1 MNIKGKIILS
11 LFVLAAPL
19 ALNGADLSEAAKSGE
34 AGTSSSE
41 KAASIVPE
49 AYGSEFYSDFI
60 EAAYLEEKGRYKE
73 AFEIYERLYNSANN
87 DKTILS
93 SLASISMVLKDSK
106 AMDKYI
112 SAYYALAPQDAKA
125 ISLRAGLLWSRGD
138 LKGAA
143 QLYRAALSKDPED
156 PDTITR
162 YVTLISALDSDEAV
176 EYLELLAKQ
185 YPSIGSMLAMNI
197 VEIYLKQGDSA
208 SAEAYLK
215 KYISANP
222 YEVEPYTLL
231 ANIYEVQ
238 GSPSKAL
245 KVYLD
250 MEKYG
255 LASADI
261 LVKIGAYYVLE
272 ENKDVAMQ
280 YFRRAKA
287 LDKGQASAAEFL
299 VLDAQSRG
307 DYETAFQL
315 LTESSAYVSE
325 PSFHIRASYFLSKAG
340 QNDKSMEVLRDAYSK
355 FPQDNE
361 IAFYYAL
368 SLIDLKDYKQAKGI
382 LSSLSEKNSDN
393 ESVLF
398 HYSYVL
404 ERLGEY
410 KEMEKALKKILEI
423 NPENADVLNFYG
435 YYLVDKTRRVEEGGG
450 YIKKALA
457 ANPDDAAFIDSMA
470 WYYYKK
476 KEYEKAYELLGS
488 ISAEDVAAL
497 QDVEIYLH
505 LAQTAQRLELWSDSA
520 DYYNKVL
527 ELDPK
532 NKTAK
537 KNLKKVTKKIKS

>member
-1 MNIKGKIILS
+1 MSIKGKIILS
-11 LFVLAAPL
+11 LFIFAAPL
-19 ALNGADLSEAAKSGE
+19 ALNCADLSEEVTIGE
-34 AGTSSSE
+34 ASSSLDNE
-41 KAASIVPE
+41 GSDIPKACS
-49 AYGSEFYSDFI
+49 GEFYSDFI
-60 EAAYLEEKGRYKE
+60 EAAYLEKNGRPQE
-73 AFEIYERLYNSANN
+73 AFAIYERLYESAKT
-87 DKTILS
+87 DKTILY
-93 SLASISMVLKDSK
+93 SLASISLALKDSE

-112 SAYYALAPQDAKA
+112 SAYYALAPQEAQA
-125 ISLRAGLLWSRGD
+125 MSLRAGLLWSRGD

-143 QLYRAALSKDPED
+143 KLYREALSKDPED
-156 PDTITR
+156 PEIITK

-176 EYLELLAKQ
+176 EYLDLLAKQ
-185 YPSIGSMLAMNI
+185 YPAIGSMIALNI
-197 VEIYLKQGDSA
+197 AELYLKQGDSV

-215 KYISANP
+215 KHISSNP
-222 YEVEPYTLL
+222 YNIEPYTVL

-238 GSPSKAL
+238 GSPAKAL
-245 KVYLD
+245 KVYLE

-272 ENKDVAMQ
+272 EKKDIALQ

-287 LDKGQASAAEFL
+287 LDNSQASATEFL
-299 VLDAQSRG
+299 VLDAISRG
-307 DYETAFQL
+307 DYEAAFKL
-315 LTESSAYVSE
+315 LTESSAYDSD

-340 QNDKSMEVLRDAYSK
+340 KSAKSAEVLREAYSK

-368 SLIDLKDYKQAKGI
+368 SLIDLKDYKQAGEI
-382 LSSLSEKNSDN
+382 LSALSQKNPDN
-393 ESVLF
+393 ESILF

-404 ERLGEY
+404 ERRGEY
-410 KEMEKALKKILEI
+410 KEMEKTLKRLLDI

-435 YYLVDKTRRVEEGGG
+435 YYLVDKTRRVEEGGE

-457 ANPDDAAFIDSMA
+457 ANPEDAAFIDSMA

-488 ISAEDVAAL
+488 IPLEDMAAL
-497 QDVEIYLH
+497 NDAEIYLH
-505 LAQTAQRLELWSDSA
+505 LGQTAQSLKLWEEAA

-527 ELDPK
+527 EIEPN

>member
-11 LFVLAAPL
+11 LFIFAAPL
-19 ALNGADLSEAAKSGE
+19 ALNCADLSEEVTIGE
-34 AGTSSSE
+34 ASSSSDNE
-41 KAASIVPE
+41 GSDIPK
-49 AYGSEFYSDFI
+49 AYGGEFYSDFI
-60 EAAYLEEKGRYKE
+60 EAAYLEKNGRPQE
-73 AFEIYERLYNSANN
+73 AFAIYERLYESAKT
-87 DKTILS
+87 DKTILY
-93 SLASISMVLKDSK
+93 SLASISLALKDFE

-112 SAYYALAPQDAKA
+112 SAYYALAPQEAQA
-125 ISLRAGLLWSRGD
+125 MSLRAGLLWSRGD

-143 QLYRAALSKDPED
+143 KLYREALSKDPED
-156 PDTITR
+156 PEIITK

-176 EYLELLAKQ
+176 EYLDLLAKQ
-185 YPSIGSMLAMNI
+185 YPAIGSMIALNI
-197 VEIYLKQGDSA
+197 AELYLKQGDSV

-215 KYISANP
+215 KHISSNP
-222 YEVEPYTLL
+222 YNIEPYTVL

-238 GSPSKAL
+238 GSPAKAL
-245 KVYLD
+245 KVYLE

-272 ENKDVAMQ
+272 EKKDIALQ

-287 LDKGQASAAEFL
+287 LDNSQASATEFL
-299 VLDAQSRG
+299 VLDAISRG
-307 DYETAFQL
+307 DYEAAFKL
-315 LTESSAYVSE
+315 LTESSAYDSE

-340 QNDKSMEVLRDAYSK
+340 KSAKSAEVLREAYSK

-368 SLIDLKDYKQAKGI
+368 SLIDLKDYKQAGEI
-382 LSSLSEKNSDN
+382 LSALSQKNPDN
-393 ESVLF
+393 ESILF

-404 ERLGEY
+404 ERRGEY
-410 KEMEKALKKILEI
+410 KEMEKTLKRLLDI

-435 YYLVDKTRRVEEGGG
+435 YYLVDKTRRVEEGGE

-457 ANPDDAAFIDSMA
+457 ANPEDAAFIDSMA

-488 ISAEDVAAL
+488 IPLEDMAAL
-497 QDVEIYLH
+497 NDAEIYLH
-505 LAQTAQRLELWSDSA
+505 LGQTAQSLKLWEDAA

-527 ELDPK
+527 EIEPN

>member
-1 MNIKGKIILS
+1 MSIKGKIILS
-11 LFVLAAPL
+11 LFIFAAPL
-19 ALNGADLSEAAKSGE
+19 ALNCADLSEEVTIGE
-34 AGTSSSE
+34 ASSSSDNE
-41 KAASIVPE
+41 GSDIPKACS
-49 AYGSEFYSDFI
+49 GEFYSDFI
-60 EAAYLEEKGRYKE
+60 EAAYLEKNGRPQE
-73 AFEIYERLYNSANN
+73 AFAIYERLYESAKT
-87 DKTILS
+87 DKTILY
-93 SLASISMVLKDSK
+93 SLASISLALKDSE

-112 SAYYALAPQDAKA
+112 SAYYALAPQEAQA
-125 ISLRAGLLWSRGD
+125 MSLRAGLLWSRGD

-143 QLYRAALSKDPED
+143 KLYREALSKDPED
-156 PDTITR
+156 PEIITK

-176 EYLELLAKQ
+176 EYLDLLAKQ
-185 YPSIGSMLAMNI
+185 YPAIGSMIVLNI
-197 VEIYLKQGDSA
+197 AELYLKQGDSV

-215 KYISANP
+215 KHISSNP
-222 YEVEPYTLL
+222 YNIEPYTVL

-238 GSPSKAL
+238 GSPAKAL
-245 KVYLD
+245 KVYLE

-272 ENKDVAMQ
+272 EKKDIALQ

-287 LDKGQASAAEFL
+287 LDNSQASATEFL
-299 VLDAQSRG
+299 VLDAISRG
-307 DYETAFQL
+307 DYEAAFKL
-315 LTESSAYVSE
+315 LTESSAYDSD

-340 QNDKSMEVLRDAYSK
+340 KSAKSAEVLREAYSK

-368 SLIDLKDYKQAKGI
+368 SLIDLKDYKQAGEI
-382 LSSLSEKNSDN
+382 LSALSQKNPDN
-393 ESVLF
+393 ESILF

-404 ERLGEY
+404 ERRGEY
-410 KEMEKALKKILEI
+410 KEMEKTLKRLLDI
-423 NPENADVLNFYG
+423 NPENADALNFYG
-435 YYLVDKTRRVEEGGG
+435 YYLVDKTRRVEEGGE

-457 ANPDDAAFIDSMA
+457 ANPEDAAFIDSMA

-488 ISAEDVAAL
+488 IPLEDMAAL
-497 QDVEIYLH
+497 NDAEIYLH
-505 LAQTAQRLELWSDSA
+505 LGQTAQSLKLWEEAA

-527 ELDPK
+527 EIEPN

>member
-11 LFVLAAPL
+11 LFIFAAPL
-19 ALNGADLSEAAKSGE
+19 ALNCADLSEEITIGE
-34 AGTSSSE
+34 ASSSLDNE
-41 KAASIVPE
+41 GSDIPKACS
-49 AYGSEFYSDFI
+49 GEFYSDFI
-60 EAAYLEEKGRYKE
+60 EAAYLEKNGRPQE
-73 AFEIYERLYNSANN
+73 AFAIYERLYESAKT
-87 DKTILS
+87 DKTILY
-93 SLASISMVLKDSK
+93 SLASISLALKDSE

-112 SAYYALAPQDAKA
+112 SAYYALAPQEAQA
-125 ISLRAGLLWSRGD
+125 MSLRAGLLWSRGD

-143 QLYRAALSKDPED
+143 KLYREALSKEPED
-156 PDTITR
+156 PEIITK

-176 EYLELLAKQ
+176 EYLDLLAKQ
-185 YPSIGSMLAMNI
+185 YPAIGSMIALNI
-197 VEIYLKQGDSA
+197 AELYLKQGDSV

-215 KYISANP
+215 KHISSNP
-222 YEVEPYTLL
+222 YNIEPYTVL

-238 GSPSKAL
+238 GSPAKAL
-245 KVYLD
+245 KVYLE

-272 ENKDVAMQ
+272 EKKDIALQ

-287 LDKGQASAAEFL
+287 LDNSQASATEFL
-299 VLDAQSRG
+299 VLDAISRG
-307 DYETAFQL
+307 DYEAAFKL
-315 LTESSAYVSE
+315 LTESSAYYSE

-340 QNDKSMEVLRDAYSK
+340 KSAKSAEVLREAYSK

-368 SLIDLKDYKQAKGI
+368 SLIDLKDYKQAEEI
-382 LSSLSEKNSDN
+382 LSALSQKNPDN
-393 ESVLF
+393 ESILF

-404 ERLGEY
+404 ERRGEY
-410 KEMEKALKKILEI
+410 KEMEKTLKRLLDI

-435 YYLVDKTRRVEEGGG
+435 YYLVDKTRRVEEGGE

-457 ANPDDAAFIDSMA
+457 ANPEDAAFIDSMA

-488 ISAEDVAAL
+488 IPLEDMAAL
-497 QDVEIYLH
+497 NDAEIYLH
-505 LAQTAQRLELWSDSA
+505 LGQTAQSLKLWEDAA

-527 ELDPK
+527 EIEPN

>member
-11 LFVLAAPL
+11 LFIFAAPL
-19 ALNGADLSEAAKSGE
+19 ALNCADLSEEVTIGE
-34 AGTSSSE
+34 ASSSLDNE
-41 KAASIVPE
+41 GSDIPK
-49 AYGSEFYSDFI
+49 AYGGEFYSDFI
-60 EAAYLEEKGRYKE
+60 EAAYLEKNGRPQE
-73 AFEIYERLYNSANN
+73 AFAIYERLYESAKT
-87 DKTILS
+87 DKTILY
-93 SLASISMVLKDSK
+93 SLASISLALKDSE

-112 SAYYALAPQDAKA
+112 SAYYALAPQEAQA
-125 ISLRAGLLWSRGD
+125 MSLRAGLLWSRGD

-143 QLYRAALSKDPED
+143 KLYREALSKDPED
-156 PDTITR
+156 PEIITK

-176 EYLELLAKQ
+176 EYLDLLAKQ
-185 YPSIGSMLAMNI
+185 YPAIGSMIALNI
-197 VEIYLKQGDSA
+197 AELYLKQGDSV

-215 KYISANP
+215 KHISSNP
-222 YEVEPYTLL
+222 YNIEPYTVL

-238 GSPSKAL
+238 GSPAKAL
-245 KVYLD
+245 KVYLE

-272 ENKDVAMQ
+272 EKKDIALQ
-280 YFRRAKA
+280 YFKRAKA
-287 LDKGQASAAEFL
+287 LDNSQASATEFL
-299 VLDAQSRG
+299 VLDAISRG
-307 DYETAFQL
+307 DYEAAFKL
-315 LTESSAYVSE
+315 LTESSAYDSE
-325 PSFHIRASYFLSKAG
+325 PSSHIRASYFLSKAG
-340 QNDKSMEVLRDAYSK
+340 KSAKSAEVLREAYSK

-368 SLIDLKDYKQAKGI
+368 SLIDLKDYKQAGEI
-382 LSSLSEKNSDN
+382 LSALSQKNPDN
-393 ESVLF
+393 ESILF

-404 ERLGEY
+404 ERRGEY
-410 KEMEKALKKILEI
+410 KEMEKTLKRLLDI

-435 YYLVDKTRRVEEGGG
+435 YYLVDKTRRVEEGGE

-457 ANPDDAAFIDSMA
+457 ANPEDAAFIDSMA

-488 ISAEDVAAL
+488 IPLEDMAAL
-497 QDVEIYLH
+497 NDAEIYLH
-505 LAQTAQRLELWSDSA
+505 LGQTAQSLKLWEEAA

-527 ELDPK
+527 EIEPN

>member
-1 MNIKGKIILS
+1 MSIKGKIILS
-11 LFVLAAPL
+11 LFIFAAPL
-19 ALNGADLSEAAKSGE
+19 ALNCADLSEEITIGE
-34 AGTSSSE
+34 ASSSLDNE
-41 KAASIVPE
+41 GSDIPKACS
-49 AYGSEFYSDFI
+49 GEFYSDFI
-60 EAAYLEEKGRYKE
+60 EAAYLEKNGRPQE
-73 AFEIYERLYNSANN
+73 AFAIYERLYESAKT
-87 DKTILS
+87 DKTILY
-93 SLASISMVLKDSK
+93 SLASISLALKDSK

-112 SAYYALAPQDAKA
+112 SAYYALAPQEAQA
-125 ISLRAGLLWSRGD
+125 MSLRAGLLWSRGD

-143 QLYRAALSKDPED
+143 KLYREALSKDPED
-156 PDTITR
+156 PEIITK

-176 EYLELLAKQ
+176 EYLDLLAKQ
-185 YPSIGSMLAMNI
+185 YPAIGSMIALNI
-197 VEIYLKQGDSA
+197 AELYLKQGDSV

-215 KYISANP
+215 KHISSNP
-222 YEVEPYTLL
+222 YNIEPYTVL

-238 GSPSKAL
+238 GSPAKAL
-245 KVYLD
+245 KVYLE

-272 ENKDVAMQ
+272 EKKDIALQ

-287 LDKGQASAAEFL
+287 LDNSQASATEFL
-299 VLDAQSRG
+299 VLDAISRG
-307 DYETAFQL
+307 DYEAAFKL
-315 LTESSAYVSE
+315 LTESSAYDSE
-325 PSFHIRASYFLSKAG
+325 PSSHIRASYFLSKAG
-340 QNDKSMEVLRDAYSK
+340 KSAKSAEVLREAYSK

-368 SLIDLKDYKQAKGI
+368 SLIDLKDYKQAGEI
-382 LSSLSEKNSDN
+382 LSALSQKNPDN
-393 ESVLF
+393 ESILF

-404 ERLGEY
+404 ERRGEY
-410 KEMEKALKKILEI
+410 KEMEKTLKRLLDI
-423 NPENADVLNFYG
+423 NPENADALNFYG
-435 YYLVDKTRRVEEGGG
+435 YYLVDKTRRVEEGGE

-457 ANPDDAAFIDSMA
+457 ANPEDAAFIDSMA

-488 ISAEDVAAL
+488 IPLEDMAAL
-497 QDVEIYLH
+497 NDAEIYLH
-505 LAQTAQRLELWSDSA
+505 LGQTAQSLKLWEDAA

-527 ELDPK
+527 EIEPN

>member
-11 LFVLAAPL
+11 LFIFAAPL
-19 ALNGADLSEAAKSGE
+19 ALNCADLSEEVTIGE
-34 AGTSSSE
+34 ASSSSDNE
-41 KAASIVPE
+41 GSDIPKACS
-49 AYGSEFYSDFI
+49 GEFYSDFI
-60 EAAYLEEKGRYKE
+60 EAAYLEKNGRPQE
-73 AFEIYERLYNSANN
+73 AFAIYERLYESAKT
-87 DKTILS
+87 DKTILY
-93 SLASISMVLKDSK
+93 SLASISLALKDSE

-112 SAYYALAPQDAKA
+112 SAYYALAPQEAQA
-125 ISLRAGLLWSRGD
+125 MSLRAGLLWSRGD

-143 QLYRAALSKDPED
+143 KLYREALSKDPED
-156 PDTITR
+156 PEIITK

-176 EYLELLAKQ
+176 EYLDLLAKQ
-185 YPSIGSMLAMNI
+185 YPAIGSMIALNI
-197 VEIYLKQGDSA
+197 AELYLKQGDSV

-215 KYISANP
+215 KHISSNP
-222 YEVEPYTLL
+222 YNIEPYTVL

-238 GSPSKAL
+238 GSPAKAL
-245 KVYLD
+245 KVYLE

-272 ENKDVAMQ
+272 EKKDIALQ

-287 LDKGQASAAEFL
+287 LDNSQASATEFL
-299 VLDAQSRG
+299 VLDAISRG
-307 DYETAFQL
+307 DYEAAFKL
-315 LTESSAYVSE
+315 LTESSAYDSE
-325 PSFHIRASYFLSKAG
+325 PSSHIRASYFLSKAG
-340 QNDKSMEVLRDAYSK
+340 KSAKSAEVLREAYSK

-368 SLIDLKDYKQAKGI
+368 SLIDLKDYKQAGEI
-382 LSSLSEKNSDN
+382 LSALSQKNPDN
-393 ESVLF
+393 ESILF

-404 ERLGEY
+404 ERRGEY
-410 KEMEKALKKILEI
+410 KEMEKTLKRLLDI

-435 YYLVDKTRRVEEGGG
+435 YYLVDKTRRVEEGGE

-457 ANPDDAAFIDSMA
+457 ANPEDAAFIDSMA

-488 ISAEDVAAL
+488 IPLEDMAAL
-497 QDVEIYLH
+497 NDAEIYLH
-505 LAQTAQRLELWSDSA
+505 LGQTAQSLKLWEEAA

-527 ELDPK
+527 EIEPN

>member
-1 MNIKGKIILS
+1 MSIKGKIILS
-11 LFVLAAPL
+11 LFIFAAPL
-19 ALNGADLSEAAKSGE
+19 VLNCADLSEEITIG
-34 AGTSSSE
+34 AGSSSSE
-41 KAASIVPE
+41 NESSDIPKACS
-49 AYGSEFYSDFI
+49 GEFYSDFI
-60 EAAYLEEKGRYKE
+60 EAAYLEKNGRPQE
-73 AFEIYERLYNSANN
+73 AFAIYERLYESAKT
-87 DKTILS
+87 DKTILY
-93 SLASISMVLKDSK
+93 SLASISLALKDSE

-112 SAYYALAPQDAKA
+112 SAYYALAPQEAQA
-125 ISLRAGLLWSRGD
+125 MSLRAGLLWSRGD

-143 QLYRAALSKDPED
+143 KLYREALSKDPED
-156 PDTITR
+156 PEIITK

-176 EYLELLAKQ
+176 EYLDLLAKQ
-185 YPSIGSMLAMNI
+185 YPAIGSMIALNI
-197 VEIYLKQGDSA
+197 AELYLKQGDSV

-215 KYISANP
+215 KHISSNP
-222 YEVEPYTLL
+222 YNIEPYTVL

-238 GSPSKAL
+238 GSPAKAL
-245 KVYLD
+245 KVYLE

-272 ENKDVAMQ
+272 EKKDIALQ

-287 LDKGQASAAEFL
+287 LDNSQASATEFL
-299 VLDAQSRG
+299 VLDAISRG
-307 DYETAFQL
+307 DYEAAFKL
-315 LTESSAYVSE
+315 LTESSAYDSE
-325 PSFHIRASYFLSKAG
+325 PSSHIRASYFLSKAG
-340 QNDKSMEVLRDAYSK
+340 KSAKSAEVLREAYSK

-368 SLIDLKDYKQAKGI
+368 SLIDLKDYKQAGEI
-382 LSSLSEKNSDN
+382 LSALSQKNPDN
-393 ESVLF
+393 ESILF

-404 ERLGEY
+404 ERRGEY
-410 KEMEKALKKILEI
+410 KEMEKTLKRLLDI

-435 YYLVDKTRRVEEGGG
+435 YYLVDKTRRVEEGGE

-457 ANPDDAAFIDSMA
+457 ANPEDAAFIDSMA

-488 ISAEDVAAL
+488 IPLEDMAAL
-497 QDVEIYLH
+497 NDAEIYLH
-505 LAQTAQRLELWSDSA
+505 LGQTAQSLKLWEEAA

-527 ELDPK
+527 EIEPN

>member
-11 LFVLAAPL
+11 LFIFAAPL
-19 ALNGADLSEAAKSGE
+19 ALNCADLSEEVTISE
-34 AGTSSSE
+34 ASSSLDNE
-41 KAASIVPE
+41 GSDIPKACS
-49 AYGSEFYSDFI
+49 GEFYSDFI
-60 EAAYLEEKGRYKE
+60 EAAYLEKNGRPQE
-73 AFEIYERLYNSANN
+73 AFAIYERLYESAKT
-87 DKTILS
+87 DKTILY
-93 SLASISMVLKDSK
+93 SLASISLALKDSE

-112 SAYYALAPQDAKA
+112 SAYYALAPQEAQA
-125 ISLRAGLLWSRGD
+125 MSLRAGLLWSRGD

-143 QLYRAALSKDPED
+143 KLYREALSKDPED
-156 PDTITR
+156 PEIITK

-176 EYLELLAKQ
+176 EYLDLLAKQ
-185 YPSIGSMLAMNI
+185 YPAIGSMIALNI
-197 VEIYLKQGDSA
+197 AELYLKQGDSV

-215 KYISANP
+215 KYISSNP
-222 YEVEPYTLL
+222 YNIEPYTVL

-238 GSPSKAL
+238 GSPAKAL
-245 KVYLD
+245 KVYLE

-272 ENKDVAMQ
+272 EKKDIALQ

-287 LDKGQASAAEFL
+287 LDNSQASATEFL
-299 VLDAQSRG
+299 VLDAISRG
-307 DYETAFQL
+307 DYEAAFKL
-315 LTESSAYVSE
+315 LTESSAYDSE
-325 PSFHIRASYFLSKAG
+325 PSSHIRASYFLSKAG
-340 QNDKSMEVLRDAYSK
+340 KSAKSAEVLREAYSK

-368 SLIDLKDYKQAKGI
+368 SLIDLKDYKQAGEI
-382 LSSLSEKNSDN
+382 LSALSQKNPDN
-393 ESVLF
+393 ESILF

-404 ERLGEY
+404 ERRGEY
-410 KEMEKALKKILEI
+410 KEMEKTLKRLLDI
-423 NPENADVLNFYG
+423 NPENADALNFYG
-435 YYLVDKTRRVEEGGG
+435 YYLVDKTRRVEEGGE

-457 ANPDDAAFIDSMA
+457 ANPEDAAFIDSMA

-488 ISAEDVAAL
+488 IPLEDMAAL
-497 QDVEIYLH
+497 NDAEIYLH
-505 LAQTAQRLELWSDSA
+505 LGQTAQSLKLWEDAA

-527 ELDPK
+527 EIEPN

>member
-1 MNIKGKIILS
+1 MSIKGKIILS
-11 LFVLAAPL
+11 LFIFAAPL
-19 ALNGADLSEAAKSGE
+19 ALNCADLSEEVTIGE
-34 AGTSSSE
+34 ASSSSDNE
-41 KAASIVPE
+41 GSDIPKACS
-49 AYGSEFYSDFI
+49 GEFYSDFI
-60 EAAYLEEKGRYKE
+60 EAAYLEKNGRPQE
-73 AFEIYERLYNSANN
+73 AFAIYERLYESAKT
-87 DKTILS
+87 DKTILY
-93 SLASISMVLKDSK
+93 SLASISLALKDSE

-112 SAYYALAPQDAKA
+112 SAYYALAPQEAQA
-125 ISLRAGLLWSRGD
+125 MSLRAGLLWSRGD

-143 QLYRAALSKDPED
+143 KLYREALSKDPED
-156 PDTITR
+156 PEIITK

-176 EYLELLAKQ
+176 EYLDLLAKQ
-185 YPSIGSMLAMNI
+185 YPAIGSMIVLNI
-197 VEIYLKQGDSA
+197 AELYLKQGDSV

-215 KYISANP
+215 KHISSNP
-222 YEVEPYTLL
+222 YNIEPYTVL

-238 GSPSKAL
+238 GSPAKAL
-245 KVYLD
+245 KVYLE

-272 ENKDVAMQ
+272 EKKDIALQ

-287 LDKGQASAAEFL
+287 LDNSQASATEFL
-299 VLDAQSRG
+299 VLDAISRG
-307 DYETAFQL
+307 DYEAAFKL
-315 LTESSAYVSE
+315 LTESSAYDSD

-340 QNDKSMEVLRDAYSK
+340 KSAKSAEVLREAYSK

-368 SLIDLKDYKQAKGI
+368 SLIDLKDYKQAGEI
-382 LSSLSEKNSDN
+382 LSALSQKNPDN
-393 ESVLF
+393 ESILF

-404 ERLGEY
+404 ERRGEY
-410 KEMEKALKKILEI
+410 KEMEKTLKRLLDI

-435 YYLVDKTRRVEEGGG
+435 YYLVDKTRRVEEGGE

-457 ANPDDAAFIDSMA
+457 DNPEDAAFIDSMA

-488 ISAEDVAAL
+488 IPLEDMAAL
-497 QDVEIYLH
+497 NDAEIYLH
-505 LAQTAQRLELWSDSA
+505 LGQTAQSLKLWEEAA

-527 ELDPK
+527 EIEPN

>member
-1 MNIKGKIILS
+1 MSIKGKIILS
-11 LFVLAAPL
+11 LFIFAAPL
-19 ALNGADLSEAAKSGE
+19 ALNCADLSEEVTIGE
-34 AGTSSSE
+34 ASSSLDNE
-41 KAASIVPE
+41 GSDIPKACS
-49 AYGSEFYSDFI
+49 GKFYSDFI
-60 EAAYLEEKGRYKE
+60 EAAYLEKNGRPQE
-73 AFEIYERLYNSANN
+73 AFVIYERLYESAKT
-87 DKTILS
+87 DKTILY
-93 SLASISMVLKDSK
+93 SLASISLALKDSE

-112 SAYYALAPQDAKA
+112 SAYYALAPQEAQA
-125 ISLRAGLLWSRGD
+125 MSLRAGLLWSRGD

-143 QLYRAALSKDPED
+143 KLYREALSKDPED
-156 PDTITR
+156 PEIITK

-176 EYLELLAKQ
+176 EYLDLLAKQ
-185 YPSIGSMLAMNI
+185 YPAIGSMIALNI
-197 VEIYLKQGDSA
+197 AELYLKQGDSV

-215 KYISANP
+215 KHISSNP
-222 YEVEPYTLL
+222 YNIEPYTVL

-238 GSPSKAL
+238 GSPAKAL
-245 KVYLD
+245 KVYLE

-272 ENKDVAMQ
+272 EKKDIALQ

-287 LDKGQASAAEFL
+287 LDNSQASATEFL
-299 VLDAQSRG
+299 VLDAISRG
-307 DYETAFQL
+307 DYEAAFKL
-315 LTESSAYVSE
+315 LTESSAYDSD

-340 QNDKSMEVLRDAYSK
+340 KSAKSAEVLREAYSK

-368 SLIDLKDYKQAKGI
+368 SLIDLKDYKQAGEI
-382 LSSLSEKNSDN
+382 LSALSQKNPDN
-393 ESVLF
+393 ESILF

-404 ERLGEY
+404 ERRGEY
-410 KEMEKALKKILEI
+410 KEMEKTLKRLLDI
-423 NPENADVLNFYG
+423 NPENADALNFYG
-435 YYLVDKTRRVEEGGG
+435 YYLVDKTRRVEEGGE

-457 ANPDDAAFIDSMA
+457 DNPEDAAFIDSMA

-488 ISAEDVAAL
+488 IPLEDMAAL
-497 QDVEIYLH
+497 NDAEIYLH
-505 LAQTAQRLELWSDSA
+505 LGQTAQSLKLWEEAA

-527 ELDPK
+527 EIEPN